1 MSGRAERVGAI
12 TVGGSTVRIVTDC
25 ADDIS
30 TVVDAEV
37 DVLQK
42 LGDQG
47 LWPEQ
52 NVTLF
57 VLDNLA
63 PLVGQLRLLGRLVD
77 DALVG
82 LPQRPM
88 VVLYDPRHASE
99 CFVFVN
105 RQIMM
110 AEGFWGDPLAA
121 EGLLA
126 HEHAHPLSE
135 APVIAAAR
143 GLKVKAAGPA
153 ALVPLA
159 ARLGE
164 TLSTGAVSELL
175 ANAFC
180 VEHGFA
186 DALKHVNSISLVR
199 AIRNL
204 DQRPELERRAA
215 AAVAAG
221 NLPADEAPALLRLAD
236 AQIGLPFALEV
247 VPFRQAGL
255 TAHANE
261 LEDLLTG
268 DLLSRMAPGAAA
280 ILHDLEDRFATLR
293 RDWGD
298 ASLVTWVTDIL
309 SRLSAFLSHDGAP
322 LTLGLEAVRPA
333 PAHPEGTRP

>member
-1 MSGRAERVGAI
+1 MPGGAERVGAI

-30 TVVDAEV
+30 AVVDAEAQ
-37 DVLQK
+37 VLRR
-42 LGDQG
+42 LAEQG
-47 LWPEQ
+47 LWPHQ

-63 PLVGQLRLLGRLVD
+63 PLVGQLKVMGRLVD
-77 DALVG
+77 EALVG

-88 VVLYDPRHASE
+88 VVLYDPRHAGD

-105 RQIMM
+105 RQIMI
-110 AEGFWGDPLAA
+110 AEEFWGDPRAA

-135 APVIAAAR
+135 APVTAAAR
-143 GLKVKAAGPA
+143 AMRVQATGPA

-164 TLSTGAVSELL
+164 TLSTGAVTELL

-186 DALKHVNSISLVR
+186 DALKHVNRISLRR

-221 NLPADEAPALLRLAD
+221 TLPAYEAPALLRLAD
-236 AQIGLPFALEV
+236 AQVGLPFALEV

-255 TAHANE
+255 TAHAAE
-261 LEDLLTG
+261 LEGLLAG
-268 DLLSRMAPGAAA
+268 DLLSRMAPEVGSA
-280 ILHDLEDRFATLR
+280 LHDLEMRFAALR
-293 RDWGD
+293 RDWD
-298 ASLVTWVTDIL
+298 AASLQAWVTDIL
-309 SRLSAFLSHDGAP
+309 SRLSAFLSQGGAP
-322 LTLGLEAVRPA
+322 LALRLEASRPA
-333 PAHPEGTRP
+333 PAHAEESHP